1 MSKTATFLSNGA
13 VNEAAILETTTDL
26 TTLAYQP
33 TPALSGKTLV
43 FVVDQGVAQTVT
55 FPGTLTDPAD
65 VITAIQAVLS
75 GATPTLVGGKY
86 LEVTDNTLGVS
97 GSLSVSGTA
106 ITSGTLSFPATSS
119 TGTNIAAIDD
129 GNGDAYTPLLQF
141 AGYNFTTPAGEAV
154 LTAAGVP
161 TLGAG
166 LANHTL
172 VISDGGTPQTIVFTG
187 AESAITGATNSVQAT
202 IEAVMGEVAG
212 GDLVVSETIAP
223 NKIVFTNTKLGNDSM
238 IKIIGGTALA
248 LLDTGV
254 TPTLIAGA
262 EVHGAPYPPM
272 PGDQIWI
279 DGSLYAHVTKVA
291 PGGVTSV
298 LRIDTQVP
306 VNPNVGT
313 YFYFEAQNL
322 VYPPLPNRPVP
333 DLIVDANNN
342 AILKAEI
349 LRDWAG
355 NPVSSVA
362 PIYVS
367 YEAVRLDVT
376 AVATDPGILTFE
388 DTTTVENTI
397 GPTTADNPLALAFF
411 FGLINAPGI
420 QMTGLGVDAVSD
432 REPFGTLD
440 AYIRAAEYLEGFEV
454 YAIAP
459 LTHEENVAQVFNT
472 HVQFMSEPVNRGE
485 RIVLWNPAMPKNALD
500 TLVASGT
507 NGDAL
512 GTAIFDT
519 KITNLSSLLQNAG
532 VSPVGVI
539 PVTAG
544 VFVQFATSALLYS
557 VKSIYGSQ
565 ITVRTTAADFPSGT
579 NDDDFYAETVL
590 PVPLLQST
598 FSLSVRGKPLV
609 TTIGTVDK
617 NAVANTINGL
627 GQSFANRRF
636 WMTFPDRCTATINGV
651 SQIIDGFYMN
661 AATVGAIGQ
670 QPPQQSFTNFPIT
683 GFVSVEGSNDT
694 FSESQL
700 DVMAGGGAYIFV
712 QDGPSTP
719 IYARMALTTDL
730 TSIETRT
737 DSVTKVVDFTAK
749 FMRSSL
755 KNFIGRFNITQGFL
769 DSLGTTIQGLFGF
782 LTETGV
788 LIGGTLDN
796 VVQDENNRDTVLIDT
811 TLDVP
816 IPCNYIKLTLVI

>member
-1 MSKTATFLSNGA
+1 
-13 VNEAAILETTTDL
+13 
-26 TTLAYQP
+26 
-33 TPALSGKTLV
+33 
-43 FVVDQGVAQTVT
+43 
-55 FPGTLTDPAD
+55 
-65 VITAIQAVLS
+65 
-75 GATPTLVGGKY
+75 
-86 LEVTDNTLGVS
+86 
-97 GSLSVSGTA
+97 
-106 ITSGTLSFPATSS
+106 
-119 TGTNIAAIDD
+119 
-129 GNGDAYTPLLQF
+129 
-141 AGYNFTTPAGEAV
+141 
-154 LTAAGVP
+154 
-161 TLGAG
+161 
-166 LANHTL
+166 
-172 VISDGGTPQTIVFTG
+172 
-187 AESAITGATNSVQAT
+187 
-202 IEAVMGEVAG
+202 
-212 GDLVVSETIAP
+212 
-223 NKIVFTNTKLGNDSM
+223 
-238 IKIIGGTALA
+238 
-248 LLDTGV
+248 
-254 TPTLIAGA
+254 
-262 EVHGAPYPPM
+262 
-272 PGDQIWI
+272 
-279 DGSLYAHVTKVA
+279 
-291 PGGVTSV
+291 
-298 LRIDTQVP
+298 
-306 VNPNVGT
+306 
-313 YFYFEAQNL
+313 
-322 VYPPLPNRPVP
+322 
-333 DLIVDANNN
+333 
-342 AILKAEI
+342 
-349 LRDWAG
+349 
-355 NPVSSVA
+355 
-362 PIYVS
+362 
-367 YEAVRLDVT
+367 LDVT